1 MLYCSCHLILC
12 HMSVYIL
19 WSYGAATWS
28 HMSVYLLWGCH
39 LILSR
44 NCGFNWHFTEHVPNL
59 YYKSWNNWKRF
70 SPRLG
75 PPYPSR
81 RSHLSGQN
89 DWRKGGEID
98 FVNVFRQNPITFYT
112 SNFLYPPHVPTYYF
126 PLAHTYFPLHINW
139 PIIHVI
145 FSFRSIIIDIIV
157 YGRKIKTCI
166 IFERKI
172 NNITAWWKK
181 N

>member
-1 MLYCSCHLILC
+1 
-12 HMSVYIL
+12 MSVYIL

-81 RSHLSGQN
+81 RSHLSGQK
-89 DWRKGGEID
+89 DWRKGGGD
-98 FVNVFRQNPITFYT
+98 WFRQCFSPKSYYFLHQQFLIPT
-112 SNFLYPPHVPTYYF
+112 SCTHILLSFSAHILSFAHKLTHNSRHFLFSKDNNWHHCLWKENKEGVLTYYF
-126 PLAHTYFPLHINW
+126 PLVYTYFSLHI
-139 PIIHVI
+139 
-145 FSFRSIIIDIIV
+145 S
-157 YGRKIKTCI
+157 
-166 IFERKI
+166 
-172 NNITAWWKK
+172 
-181 N
+181 